1 MQIQY
6 DYYNTN
12 GRKGSVPMKKF
23 FDEFKKFC
31 TKGNILELA
40 TGVMIGGAFTTIV
53 NSLVNDMLMPV
64 IGLVTGGV
72 NLSGLFVA
80 LDGQQ
85 YVSIDAAKEAGV
97 GTLNYGSFI
106 QNIINFLIIAFCVFL
121 FVKFMTKLMPKKEAA
136 PAKPARLCPYC
147 KQPVHDEAVKCQHC
161 ASDIAGK

>member
-1 MQIQY
+1 
-6 DYYNTN
+6 
-12 GRKGSVPMKKF
+12 MKKF

-64 IGLVTGGV
+64 IGLITGGV

-85 YVSIDAAKEAGV
+85 YVSIEAAKEAGV
-97 GTLNYGSFI
+97 GTLNYGAFI

-136 PAKPARLCPYC
+136 PAKAPRLCPYC
-147 KQPVHDEAVKCQHC
+147 KQAVHDEAVKCQHC
-161 ASDIAGK
+161 GSDIANK

>member
-1 MQIQY
+1 
-6 DYYNTN
+6 
-12 GRKGSVPMKKF
+12 MKKF

-64 IGLVTGGV
+64 IGLMTGGV

-85 YVSIDAAKEAGV
+85 YVSIEAAKEAGV
-97 GTLNYGSFI
+97 GTLNYGAFI

-136 PAKPARLCPYC
+136 PAKAPRLCPYC
-147 KQPVHDEAVKCQHC
+147 KQAVHDEAVKCQHC
-161 ASDIAGK
+161 GSDIA